1 MEEREVVIEYD
12 VPNDQQNDQ
21 QEDGVEIPM
30 DRIDPE
36 TLRNLI
42 GEFVTREWADLG
54 DARFTLDDKI
64 RQVLKQL
71 QDKKA
76 KVVFDLKSNSANIVV
91 SR

>member
-1 MEEREVVIEYD
+1 MEEHEVMIEYD
-12 VPNDQQNDQ
+12 VPNDQ

>member
-1 MEEREVVIEYD
+1 MEEHEVVIEYD
-12 VPNDQQNDQ
+12 VPNNRQNDQ
-21 QEDGVEIPM
+21 QEEGVEIPM

-36 TLRNLI
+36 TLRNLV
-42 GEFVTREWADLG
+42 GEFVTREWTDPG

>member
-1 MEEREVVIEYD
+1 MTTPEIVIEYD
-12 VPNDQQNDQ
+12 QQENQ

-30 DRIDPE
+30 ERINAE

-42 GEFVTREWADLG
+42 SEFVTREWEEIG
-54 DARFTLDDKI
+54 DASHSLDDKI
-64 RQVLKQL
+64 EQVYRQL

-76 KVVFDLKSNSANIVV
+76 RVVFDLTSNSANIVV